1 MQANHHKRPSITNTI
16 EYGPIKIRQNRKPAP
31 TIATG
36 RRPKSLVLDGNEA
49 IKREQR
55 REKNREVARKLKEKR
70 KLFEEQLD
78 QQLKD
83 LVEEN
88 FNLQNYLQQLE
99 NKKQILQQEI
109 NNLSTDPLDELSSY
123 TTEDIVL
130 FFEEYSN
137 EPDTHNKSAIEIIH
151 DLNLNIISNSVKHN

>member
-1 MQANHHKRPSITNTI
+1 
-16 EYGPIKIRQNRKPAP
+16 
-31 TIATG
+31 
-36 RRPKSLVLDGNEA
+36 EA

-55 REKNREVARKLKEKR
+55 REKNREAARKLKEKR

-78 QQLKD
+78 QQLKE

-88 FNLQNYLQQLE
+88 FNLENYLQQLE

-137 EPDTHNKSAIEIIH
+137 EPDTHNKSSIEIVH